1 MGQPQ
6 GLPLQISG
14 NRLGEDH
21 AGRRPAHPGGLVPAY
36 SHLEERW
43 GNPVVTLFSFPI
55 LHSPFSIPIPIPILP
70 MVPNLHFRW
79 SVNRIT
85 F

>member
-55 LHSPFSIPIPIPILP
+55 LHSPFSI
-70 MVPNLHFRW
+70 LHSHSHSHSPHGSEFA
-79 SVNRIT
+79 
-85 F
+85 FQMECE